1 MTKNYANEH
10 PKYKKKNQTKNL
22 VGEKGLSKSK
32 KKKLLAYKSNGSV
45 GDSFMKEYNKFRSL
59 GALPESA
66 FNAAQREIDNQE
78 KIKLIY
84 IKKN

>member
-1 MTKNYANEH
+1 
-10 PKYKKKNQTKNL
+10 
-22 VGEKGLSKSK
+22 
-32 KKKLLAYKSNGSV
+32 
-45 GDSFMKEYNKFRSL
+45 MKEYNKFRSL

-78 KIKLIY
+78 KIKLMY